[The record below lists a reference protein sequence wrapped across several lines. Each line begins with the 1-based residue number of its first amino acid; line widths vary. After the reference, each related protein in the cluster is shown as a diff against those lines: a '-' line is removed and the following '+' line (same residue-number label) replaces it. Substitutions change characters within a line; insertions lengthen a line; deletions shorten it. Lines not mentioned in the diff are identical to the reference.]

1 MIIKKTTDMTDS
13 ERIAVEN
20 SNNQWLQA
28 LSYTAVGTIY
38 PYAGTVAPDSFMI
51 CDGSALDKNEYPELF
66 AVIGYIFGGSDD
78 TFNIPDLRGRTLVG
92 LKSDDKDFDTIGKSA
107 GEKEH
112 NLTILEMPAHTHTL
126 WSNIAGT
133 DTAAV
138 NTFDNIGY
146 FPSGI
151 ITNQGKSVHT
161 GSAGSGKPHNNM
173 QPYMVCNYIIKVV
186 NKLSNKLNIIV
197 NVKADEEYNPDSENA
212 QSGKAVAEAIENIS
226 MPSVDQTY
234 DPTSEN
240 AQSGV
245 AVAQAVNGR
254 IPKIEPTSAP
264 FLSVLTVNGSNF
276 DDNGVLR
283 DEAFFGKYIDD
294 PSVEGKSGAISHGGY
309 MVQRDG
315 RGNLWTGEPVD
326 DQDCVPYS
334 MYKALLERVEALETK
349 T

>member
-1 MIIKKTTDMTDS
+1 MLIKKTKDMTDS

-92 LKSDDKDFDTIGKSA
+92 LKPDDKDFDAVGKFA

-112 NLTILEMPAHTHTL
+112 NLTTLEMPAHTHML
-126 WSNIAGT
+126 WSNIAGM
-133 DTAAV
+133 DTAAI

-151 ITNQGKSVHT
+151 ITNQGEGVYT

-173 QPYMVCNYIIKVV
+173 PPYMVCNYIIKVV
-186 NKLSNKLNIIV
+186 NKLSNELNIVV
-197 NVKADEEYNPDSENA
+197 NVKADKEYNPD
-212 QSGKAVAEAIENIS
+212 
-226 MPSVDQTY
+226 
-234 DPTSEN
+234 SEN

-245 AVAQAVNGR
+245 AVAQAVNDR
-254 IPKIEPTSAP
+254 IPKIELMSAP
-264 FLSVLTVNGSNF
+264 YLSVLVMNGYFF
-276 DDNGVLR
+276 DDNGVLT
-283 DEAFFGKYIDD
+283 DDAFSSKYIDD
-294 PSVEGKSGAISHGGY
+294 PAVEGKSEVIWHGGFL
-309 MVQRDG
+309 VSRDPG
-315 RGNLWTGEPVD
+315 GNLWTGEPVD

-334 MYKALLERVEALETK
+334 MYKALLERVEVLEAK